1 MLERV
6 LAVGTVMG
14 CVGEGIN
21 CGYND
26 GVCWIG
32 YKLWVQWWGVLERI
46 LTVGTVMGVLE
57 RVLTVGT
64 VMGCFGECINCVY
77 GDGVCWSGY

>member
-14 CVGEGIN
+14 CVGEGIS
-21 CGYND
+21 CGY
-26 GVCWIG
+26 GKG
-32 YKLWVQWWGVLERI
+32 
-46 LTVGTVMGVLE
+46 GVLE

-64 VMGCFGECINCVY
+64 VVGCVGEGISCGY
-77 GDGVCWSGY
+77 GDGVCWIRY

>member
-21 CGYND
+21 CGFVD
-26 GVCWIG
+26 GVCWRG
-32 YKLWVQWWGVLERI
+32 YKLWVR
-46 LTVGTVMGVLE
+46 
-57 RVLTVGT
+57 
-64 VMGCFGECINCVY
+64 
-77 GDGVCWSGY
+77 